1 MFVFCIIVFCIFLN
15 VNYAVAMY
23 VNYML
28 HYNANA
34 DKAAAVIR
42 TVLTPAVVPDET
54 SPVESV
60 ESDESDDGAGVFT
73 GSSSFAQIDSPP
85 LQHLPSTMNL
95 FKRFA

>member
-1 MFVFCIIVFCIFLN
+1 
-15 VNYAVAMY
+15 
-23 VNYML
+23 ML

-34 DKAAAVIR
+34 DKAAAAIR

-60 ESDESDDGAGVFT
+60 ESVESDDGAGVFT

>member
-1 MFVFCIIVFCIFLN
+1 M
-15 VNYAVAMY
+15 
-23 VNYML
+23 
-28 HYNANA
+28 HYNAML
-34 DKAAAVIR
+34 DIAAAAIR

-60 ESDESDDGAGVFT
+60 ESDDGAGAGVFT

-95 FKRFA
+95 FKRPA